1 MEITTD
7 FQALKLAL
15 KLAIQTKDDE
25 RYARAM
31 VMVYE
36 FAECVAPEDIS
47 LAKSQVMEE
56 LGMV

>member
-47 LAKSQVMEE
+47 LAKSQIMEE

>member
-1 MEITTD
+1 
-7 FQALKLAL
+7 LKLAL

-31 VMVYE
+31 AMVYE

>member
-15 KLAIQTKDDE
+15 KLAIQTEDDE

-31 VMVYE
+31 AMVYE
-36 FAECVAPEDIS
+36 FAGCVAPEDIS